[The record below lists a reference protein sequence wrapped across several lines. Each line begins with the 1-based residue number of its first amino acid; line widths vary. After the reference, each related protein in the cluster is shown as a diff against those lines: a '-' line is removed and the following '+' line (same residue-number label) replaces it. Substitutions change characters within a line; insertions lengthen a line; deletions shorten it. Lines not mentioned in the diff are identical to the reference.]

1 MAFRLDSIISKLF
14 RFRGS
19 KAEGQ
24 FYIRPDDDNLIV
36 GKGTDITDTSS
47 HVLTLNSTSGSVRGS
62 FTGSFS
68 GSLVQAT
75 EITGSD
81 IYVSGKMGIGTSSPQ
96 VPLDVKEMGGMIL
109 SQTIINGVTTTF
121 TCETSSTTY
130 KQINDDTTATKKASI
145 TFTVPASNK
154 VWISLVTAIRDFDT
168 SEETFTVRI
177 TDSDTESTQG
187 SWGAGNFNDEQVS
200 GHYTD
205 TVFFN
210 HTFQWYFD
218 GNNAALNWTPG
229 ESKTMYFQIKVS
241 VITEEVS
248 VQAGGPSYG
257 PMNITAVAVPDSVT
271 FVDMD

>member
-1 MAFRLDSIISKLF
+1 MPRKRIDRLISKVVTMNGDEKNFYLTPS
-14 RFRGS
+14 GDDLVIGV
-19 KAEGQ
+19 GQ
-24 FYIRPDDDNLIV
+24 ES
-36 GKGTDITDTSS
+36 DINNTSTRI
-47 HVLTLNSTSGSVRGS
+47 LTINSTSGS
-62 FTGSFS
+62 
-68 GSLVQAT
+68 LQAT
-75 EITGSD
+75 QITGSD
-81 IYVSGKMGIGTSSPQ
+81 IYVSGRMGIGASVPQ
-96 VPLDVKEMGGMIL
+96 VPLDVFNMGGMIL
-109 SQTIINGVTTTF
+109 SQTIINGVATTF
-121 TCETSSTTY
+121 TCETNSTTY

-168 SEETFTVRI
+168 SGETFTVRI

-218 GNNAALNWTPG
+218 GNDAALNWTPG

-257 PMNITAVAVPDSVT
+257 PMNITAVAVSDSVT
-271 FVDMD
+271 LVDMD